1 MMRLYTALSTGLRAS
16 GLGLL
21 VAIVIGLTAVAPA
34 QDQPTITADEL
45 VKRAVETQLKDP
57 GGNLHF
63 RYRLHRQSTERDEM
77 REVLETNDG
86 TVARVIMSNGKPLSE
101 EQEKA
106 EEQRL
111 NRYLTDP
118 TAWQQRRKRQK
129 DDEERST
136 RMLQELPKAFSYQ
149 YDGTDT
155 GPKGEPLTRLRFQP
169 NPSYVAPNRELRVYG
184 GMQGNMWIDPAANR
198 LVRLEAKLIR
208 DVDFGWGILGRLY
221 RGGSFEIEQRDI
233 GGGRWDVVR
242 TVLNFDG
249 KELMFKGIHIHETE
263 TLSDF
268 RRVPEKLTLADG
280 IRMLQQYRPAQDT
293 VAERRPTATSPG
305 GGTRPR

>member
-1 MMRLYTALSTGLRAS
+1 MSLLHTALRTGLRAS
-16 GLGLL
+16 GIGLL
-21 VAIVIGLTAVAPA
+21 VALVTGLAAFAPA
-34 QDQPTITADEL
+34 QGQPGATADEL

-57 GGNLHF
+57 GGNIHF
-63 RYRLHRQSTERDEM
+63 MFRLHRQSSDRDET
-77 REVLETNDG
+77 REVLETDDG
-86 TVARVIMSNGKPLSE
+86 TVARVIMSNGKPLTE
-101 EQEKA
+101 DQAKA

-118 TAWQQRRKRQK
+118 SAWQQRRKRQK
-129 DDEERST
+129 DDSDRSNL
-136 RMLQELPKAFSYQ
+136 MLQELPKAFLYK

-155 GPKGEPLTRLRFQP
+155 GPNGEQLIRLSFQP
-169 NPSYVAPNRELRVYG
+169 NPGYNAPSRELRVYE

-198 LVRLEAKLIR
+198 LVRLQAKLIR

-233 GGGRWDVVR
+233 GDGRWDVVK

-268 RRVPEKLTLADG
+268 HRVPEKLRLADG
-280 IRMLQQYRPAQDT
+280 IRMLQQYRPDQDT
-293 VAERRPTATSPG
+293 VAQRRPAATSLG
-305 GGTRPR
+305 GGTRPK